1 MAAGTLAQ
9 ALAMID
15 SPRGRAARRR
25 ARWRGIARVL
35 VTGAHP
41 DDEMS
46 AMLAALVWRDGV
58 HVVYACATRGEGGQN
73 AIGRETGRALGALR
87 SREMEEAARRLG
99 IGLRW
104 LGDGPGEAPTDF
116 GFARSPEATFARWG
130 REHVVARLVDAIR
143 RTEPDMVWTCFRDV
157 DGQHGHHCAIARATS
172 EAVARAADP
181 GYAPPGVLA
190 APWTVAKLY
199 APAWSG
205 SGASYDDARP
215 PPPPS
220 VVYDAGGSDPVTG
233 LAYVQIGEVSRAAH
247 ASQGMGVWRG
257 GDAPALYPLQRL
269 DRTTAEHD
277 LFDGVARDLASLAAE
292 AGEAAAALRA
302 ADEALARVA
311 AADAPIPPAAD
322 LRAALAC
329 LDQARSTLAKDAARR
344 LRRRIDAA
352 RTALVAAL
360 DGDLDPG
367 VEDDG
372 AAPRPPTRSLR
383 VEPGALALPVG
394 PGAPA
399 AAAQIAVEL
408 VVAARADA
416 PAPGVVEIDAL
427 LPAGWGRFG
436 GDLRAALAPGETLR
450 LAVSLTVPPEPIAG
464 DAAAARIAFAIGGA
478 PASAVEEFSYPHV
491 GAGFVAT
498 PTVLRVRRVRLATPP
513 GVRVA
518 YWGDGPDRTDDVL
531 RGLGVDAR
539 TLGSAALAQDGVAGF
554 DTLVLGVGA
563 LRRMPARAATLA
575 LLHDWVRAGGHL
587 VTLHHKPGDGWDPA
601 HSAPGFLAIGTPSIR
616 WRVCDPAAPVR
627 ALAPDHTL
635 LSWPNRIGAQDWD
648 GWRHERCVHAAMGW
662 DEAYRPLLTMADP
675 GEPEIAGALVS
686 GVFGAGRHTHAA
698 LALHRQYPEL
708 VPGALR
714 LLANLVQPAS
724 GSAARRG

>member
-1 MAAGTLAQ
+1 MTADALAR
-9 ALAMID
+9 ARAMID
-15 SPRGRAARRR
+15 DPRGRAARRR
-25 ARWRGIARVL
+25 ARWRGIARIL

-46 AMLAALVWRDGV
+46 AMLAALVWRDGA

-104 LGDGPGEAPTDF
+104 LSDGPGEAPLDF
-116 GFARSPEATFARWG
+116 GFARSAEATFARWG

-157 DGQHGHHCAIARATS
+157 DGQHGHHRAIARATP
-172 EAVARAADP
+172 EAVALAADAA
-181 GYAPPGVLA
+181 YAPPGVLET
-190 APWTVAKLY
+190 PWTVAKLY

-205 SGASYDDARP
+205 SGASYDDAQP

-247 ASQGMGVWRG
+247 ASQGMGVWRA

-269 DRTTAEHD
+269 DRAVAEHD
-277 LFDGVARDLASLAAE
+277 LFDGVARDFGALAAE
-292 AGEAAAALRA
+292 AGEAAAELRA
-302 ADEALARVA
+302 ADAALARAA
-311 AADAPIPPAAD
+311 AADAPILPAAD

-329 LDQARSTLAKDAARR
+329 LDRAHAILPKRAARS
-344 LRRRIDAA
+344 LRRRVEAA
-352 RTALVAAL
+352 RAGLAAAL

-367 VEDDG
+367 APGDG
-372 AAPRPPTRSLR
+372 SARRPPAVSVR
-383 VEPGALALPVG
+383 VVPEALALPVG
-394 PGAPA
+394 PGASPA
-399 AAAQIAVEL
+399 AARIAAEL
-408 VVAARADA
+408 ILAARADA
-416 PAPGVVEIDAL
+416 PSPGAVAIDAL
-427 LPAGWGRFG
+427 LPAGWSRAG
-436 GDLRAALAPGETLR
+436 GELRAALAPGETVRVAL
-450 LAVSLTVPPEPIAG
+450 SLTVPPGPAAG
-464 DAAAARIAFAIGGA
+464 DGAAADIAFAIGGA
-478 PASAVEEFSYPHV
+478 LASTVEEFSYPHV

-498 PTVLRVRRVRLATPP
+498 QARLRVRHIGLATPP

-518 YWGDGPDRTDDVL
+518 YWGDGPDRTDHAL
-531 RGLGVDAR
+531 RGLGIDTATVPVQ
-539 TLGSAALAQDGVAGF
+539 ALAQDGLAGF

-563 LRRMPARAATLA
+563 LRRMPARAATLER
-575 LLHDWVRAGGHL
+575 LHAWVRAGGHL

-627 ALAPDHTL
+627 ALAPDHPL
-635 LSWPNRIGAQDWD
+635 LSWPNRIGAADWE
-648 GWRHERCVHAAMGW
+648 GWRHERCVHAAMRW
-662 DEAYRPLLTMADP
+662 DDAYRPLLAMADP
-675 GEPEIAGALVS
+675 GTPEIAGALLS
-686 GVFGAGRHTHAA
+686 GVFGAGRHSHVA

-714 LLANLVQPAS
+714 LLANLVQPAGAHAS
-724 GSAARRG
+724 CRG